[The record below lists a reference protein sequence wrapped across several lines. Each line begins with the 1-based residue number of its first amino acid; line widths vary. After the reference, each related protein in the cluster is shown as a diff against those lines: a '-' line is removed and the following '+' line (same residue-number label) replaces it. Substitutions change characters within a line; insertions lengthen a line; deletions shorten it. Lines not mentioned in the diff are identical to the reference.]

1 MTEEPAPAVR
11 GVAGLVWVGDGLL
24 EAERA
29 AVSVFDHGLVTGDGV
44 FETIELR
51 EGRPFALRRHLARL
65 NRSAAGLGLVA
76 PAPGLVEAA
85 VEAVAA
91 AAVHRSGILRITWTA
106 GPGPLGSVRG
116 AGPPL
121 LVVANGPAPSWSNG
135 RGTPPG
141 EAVAI
146 VPWRRNERGALTGLK
161 TTSYAE
167 NVRALAEARR
177 RGASEAIFANT
188 AGELCEGTGANVFV
202 VWEGRLCTP
211 ALECGCLAGVTR
223 ELVLEVVE
231 ASEEHLP
238 LVALTE
244 ASEAFLT
251 STTRG
256 VRPIAAVD
264 GTALPS
270 VPGPL
275 TTAARAAFLACTEGN
290 DDP

>member
-1 MTEEPAPAVR
+1 MTTRPSPAVTAA
-11 GVAGLVWVGDGLL
+11 AGPVWVGEGLV

-44 FETIELR
+44 FETVELR

-65 NRSAAGLGLVA
+65 HRSAAGLGLV
-76 PAPGLVEAA
+76 PPPPGLVEAA

-91 AAVHRSGILRITWTA
+91 AALHRSGILRITWTA
-106 GPGPLGSVRG
+106 GSGPLGSLRG
-116 AGPPL
+116 DGPPM
-121 LVVANGPAPSWSNG
+121 LVVASGPAPAWSPHSG
-135 RGTPPG
+135 SSAG

-146 VPWRRNERGALTGLK
+146 VPWRRNERGALAGLK

-177 RGASEAIFANT
+177 HGASEAIFANT
-188 AGELCEGTGANVFV
+188 VGELCEGTGANVFV

-211 ALECGCLAGVTR
+211 ALACGCLAGVTR
-223 ELVLEVVE
+223 ELVLEVTD

-238 LVALTE
+238 LLALSE

-256 VRPIAAVD
+256 VRPISVVD
-264 GTALPS
+264 GTPLPL

-275 TTAARAAFLACTEGN
+275 TTAARAAYLARVEGD